1 MKIKTTLILVELD
14 NGQVHQVL
22 ASKEQKEICMALLR
36 SEDGVLRLSERVEP
50 VTLEKHPPANVTEHP
65 TADTAGGPQ
74 DNQSNHENSESTQK
88 AVANDALFA
97 SGFYDAHVGQEEKWA
112 AAWLNNETDY
122 WPDNVDLPG
131 EPEQVI
137 HAGCPSSPMPCKA
150 QERIGALRDAGE
162 RYVIHVDS
170 GVHAYRIGY
179 AREYLANV
187 NILP

>member
-1 MKIKTTLILVELD
+1 MKIKTTLILVEL
-14 NGQVHQVL
+14 
-22 ASKEQKEICMALLR
+22 
-36 SEDGVLRLSERVEP
+36 
-50 VTLEKHPPANVTEHP
+50 
-65 TADTAGGPQ
+65 

-137 HAGCPSSPMPCKA
+137 RAGCPSSPMPCKA